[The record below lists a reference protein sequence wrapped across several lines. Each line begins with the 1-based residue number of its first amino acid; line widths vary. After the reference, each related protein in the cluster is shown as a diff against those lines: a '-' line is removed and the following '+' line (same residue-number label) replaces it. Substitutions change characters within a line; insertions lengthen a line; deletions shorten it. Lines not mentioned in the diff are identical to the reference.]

1 MSCKWI
7 WLNWMQYNE
16 QSQGVSKG
24 TTQAAYHTDAT
35 PRTLSNYEKSPKCR
49 LMKMKGDGNDHKV
62 AEQMS
67 ETETPWHSATDADM
81 PLVECALP
89 FAAYTTVIL
98 SHNQCDHRCGDIR
111 CPAAAVTKQQTKQ
124 TNYRRVL
131 HLMHA
136 CMWWSGGGWI
146 YSHMDVTFKKKSLK
160 AAFQKLSVALLAWFC
175 THCMTQWP
183 K

>member
-1 MSCKWI
+1 
-7 WLNWMQYNE
+7 
-16 QSQGVSKG
+16 
-24 TTQAAYHTDAT
+24 
-35 PRTLSNYEKSPKCR
+35 
-49 LMKMKGDGNDHKV
+49 MKGDGNDHKV

-67 ETETPWHSATDADM
+67 ETETPWNSATDADM
-81 PLVECALP
+81 PLVERALP
-89 FAAYTTVIL
+89 SAAYTTVIL
-98 SHNQCDHRCGDIR
+98 SHNQCEHRCGDIR

-175 THCMTQWP
+175 THCMTQWHDP
-183 K
+183 SKETTPYFPHHPGTGIAQGLSRATLWATSCCYV